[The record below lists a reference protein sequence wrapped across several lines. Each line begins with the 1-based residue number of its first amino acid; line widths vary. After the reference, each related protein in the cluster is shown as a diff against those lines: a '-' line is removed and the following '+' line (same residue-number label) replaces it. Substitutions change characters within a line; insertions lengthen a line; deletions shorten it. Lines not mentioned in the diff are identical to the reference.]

1 MSWTKPK
8 AKRWQDAELYEV
20 YWSGRLPRSGY
31 RKTWVLFKR
40 KWVWLRE
47 AGNVYNDIHKITLAS
62 FKLMPHWTDKE
73 WQIKRKDWQERN
85 FKPIKGEDNET

>member
-20 YWSGRLPRSGY
+20 YWGGSLPRCGY

-40 KWVWLRE
+40 KWVWFRE
-47 AGNVYNDIHKITLAS
+47 AGDVYKDIHKIS
-62 FKLMPHWTDKE
+62 IVNFKLMPHWIDET
-73 WQIKRKDWQERN
+73 WQAKRKDWQEGN
-85 FKPIKGEDNET
+85 FKPMKRRR